1 MAALAAFLF
10 KTMPKQIVI
19 GFLFSTLLLVVFE
32 YLFLSEMY
40 AGKRP
45 LILVVGI
52 GGILLSALFFIIF
65 FIKFRRASDDN

>member
-1 MAALAAFLF
+1 
-10 KTMPKQIVI
+10 MPKQIVI

-40 AGKRP
+40 AAKRP
-45 LILVVGI
+45 LMLGVGI
-52 GGILLSALFFIIF
+52 GGILLSALFFIFF

>member
-1 MAALAAFLF
+1 
-10 KTMPKQIVI
+10 MPKQIVI